1 MAPETANG
9 PSLLITPSNTTAAIH
24 PTADSLRDAF
34 LRAAACTPEGGFY
47 QDQKT
52 YGRPARTASR
62 LTPTLFPQILGG
74 RRSVRGSTS

>member
-1 MAPETANG
+1 MAPDTANG

-34 LRAAACTPEGGFY
+34 FRAAAYTPERGFY

-52 YGRPARTASR
+52 YGGPART
-62 LTPTLFPQILGG
+62 
-74 RRSVRGSTS
+74 